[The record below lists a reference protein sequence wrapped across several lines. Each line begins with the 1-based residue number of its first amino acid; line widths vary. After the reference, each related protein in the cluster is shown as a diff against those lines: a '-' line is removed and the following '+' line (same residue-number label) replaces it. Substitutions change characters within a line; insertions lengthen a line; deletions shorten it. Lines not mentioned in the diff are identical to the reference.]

1 MTIIEVITEEPQ
13 TIIEVITEQ
22 PLTPVEI
29 NSFRSVPVGINLTA
43 SGDGDNY
50 LSDDGTYK
58 PVSGSQVNS
67 DWNSVSGV
75 SQILN
80 KPTLGTASSLNVSA
94 SGDAASG
101 EVVKGNDTRLSD
113 ARTPTTHSHTTS
125 DVTGLQ
131 GSLDG
136 KQPLATVLT
145 NTTASFTTTLETKLN
160 GIATGATVNSSDATL
175 LSRANHTGTQL
186 ASTISDFNTAADA
199 RVVAGIA
206 GKEDTITAGTI
217 AQYWRGDK
225 SWQTLNST
233 AVGLSN
239 VNNTSDANKPVSTAT
254 QTALNLKYDASN
266 PSGYTTNLGTVTTAS
281 VVSANGFAGSVATAG
296 TTPAITMSTSVTG
309 LLKGNGTAISAAT
322 AGIDYLTP
330 TGNGSGLTNFTSGQ
344 ITTALGY
351 TPYNATNPSGY
362 TTNTGT
368 VTTASVVTANGFSGS
383 VATASTTP
391 AITLTLQNATTGQ
404 SGQLTS
410 TDWNTFNGKQ
420 DTLISGT
427 SIKTIN
433 GTSLLGSGDVV
444 ISGGGLSL
452 TEIEVDFGSKPT
464 RSKKFTITD
473 ASITGASKI
482 IVSPSGTVATGRF
495 GDDWEWDS
503 INTSAK
509 AGTGQF
515 VLTCFASGKVAGKRK
530 FYYTYQ

>member
-13 TIIEVITEQ
+13 IIIEVITEQ

-43 SGDGDNY
+43 SGDGDSY

-58 PVSGSQVNS
+58 PVSAGSAANLSIANKTGTTLDILSSSGTDVTLPEATTTEAGLFNAVDKVKLSGLATVATSGSYADLAGTPTIPAAQVNS

-206 GKEDTITAGTI
+206 GKEDTITAGTT

-225 SWQTLNST
+225 SWQTLDST
-233 AVGLSN
+233 TVGLSN

-266 PSGYTTNLGTVTTAS
+266 PSGYITRT
-281 VVSANGFAGSVATAG
+281 VVS
-296 TTPAITMSTSVTG
+296 TSG
-309 LLKGNGTAISAAT
+309 AAT
-322 AGIDYLTP
+322 LPNTANTDYIVFI
-330 TGNGSGLTNFTSGQ
+330 TGAHNQTLPSAVSNTNKYDIKNTHTSG
-344 ITTALGY
+344 
-351 TPYNATNPSGY
+351 
-362 TTNTGT
+362 
-368 VTTASVVTANGFSGS
+368 VTI
-383 VATASTTP
+383 STTSSQT
-391 AITLTLQNATTGQ
+391 IDGDLTIVLPPLGAV
-404 SGQLTS
+404 
-410 TDWNTFNGKQ
+410 
-420 DTLISGT
+420 TLISNGSNW
-427 SIKTIN
+427 SI
-433 GTSLLGSGDVV
+433 
-444 ISGGGLSL
+444 
-452 TEIEVDFGSKPT
+452 F
-464 RSKKFTITD
+464 
-473 ASITGASKI
+473 
-482 IVSPSGTVATGRF
+482 
-495 GDDWEWDS
+495 
-503 INTSAK
+503 
-509 AGTGQF
+509 
-515 VLTCFASGKVAGKRK
+515 
-530 FYYTYQ
+530 